1 MQAFSLGSE
10 TPMCFVAVGEEQFG
24 QLVGCNAAFNRA
36 MRLDFGRPARIDDFL
51 VPEMRAS
58 HQQKMRDFIKGDA
71 FSLEHRNGFTLS
83 LAGKLVYAKIL
94 VQLMPSI
101 VEGLRYVFFLK
112 KLMPRRKVL
121 GLKNGQAIGY
131 SSQSFDDAFEGRA
144 RRELLLRALQ
154 DGLASLRQ
162 QEEAKV
168 DFEGREVFVRHL
180 HEFSD
185 GEASWLFVELYEQ
198 EDVLLET
205 KYNTGERTKDH
216 SNFKRTADSRANR
229 KDSVISRD
237 SGELEKSNM
246 EKSDLQEKL
255 AAEKL
260 KKTEEAV
267 KLAYEIVV
275 DDRKKRITNRILAF
289 TIIIV
294 LLLLA
299 VLIAAIL
306 VKLSNQDTYLNTL
319 SINTAFNKFL
329 MTVSRAIFFAKLL
342 NFYQL
347 NNNAFMANVFL
358 NYLANSVNITSTM
371 DQLVVNFEIGA
382 IT

>member
-36 MRLDFGRPARIDDFL
+36 MRLDFGSPARIDDFL

-58 HQQKMRDFIKGDA
+58 HGQRMRDFIRGDA

-131 SSQSFDDAFEGRA
+131 TSQSFDDAFEGRA

-162 QEEAKV
+162 QQEARV

-205 KYNTGERTKDH
+205 KYNLTGERTKDH

-237 SGELEKSNM
+237 SGELEKSNNM
-246 EKSDLQEKL
+246 EKSDMQEKM

-260 KKTEEAV
+260 KKTEEGV

-275 DDRKKRITNRILAF
+275 DDRKKRITCRILTF

-294 LLLLA
+294 VLLLA

-306 VKLSNQDTYLNTL
+306 VKLSNQDTYLKTL
-319 SINTAFNKFL
+319 RINTAFNKFL
-329 MTVSRAIFFAKLL
+329 MTISRANYFAKML
-342 NFYQL
+342 NLSQFK
-347 NNNAFMANVFL
+347 NPNAQSNIFL
-358 NYLANSVNITSTM
+358 SFVKSNSNIMSAM
-371 DQLVVNFEIGA
+371 D
-382 IT
+382 